1 MTTSSIAPSTDLIDL
16 TTGIVA
22 AYVAK
27 NHLPASELPGLV
39 GTIYGA
45 LSGLGAVERANVAQA
60 APEPLTPAEIK
71 KSIKPDFLI
80 SFIDGLSYKTLKRHL
95 SSHGLNPDS
104 YRVRFGL
111 PADYPMTAPSYSAR
125 RSELA
130 KQLGLGQRTASEPE
144 PSQSQPSK
152 RPARQAAE

>member
-1 MTTSSIAPSTDLIDL
+1 MSTTIITPSADLIGL

-39 GTIYGA
+39 GAIYGA
-45 LSGLGAVERANVAQA
+45 LSGLAAGTAPQTAEA
-60 APEPLTPAEIK
+60 APKALTPADIR
-71 KSIKPDFLI
+71 KSITPDALI
-80 SFIDGLSYKTLKRHL
+80 SFIDGKPYKTLRRHL
-95 SSHGLNPDS
+95 TVQGLDPES
-104 YRVRFGL
+104 YRAKFGL

-130 KQLGLGQRTASEPE
+130 KAAGLGVQH
-144 PSQSQPSK
+144 
-152 RPARQAAE
+152 RQAAE